1 MKIWIDAD
9 ACPGGIKEIIFKAS
23 ERLKVATF
31 LVANQPLKCPPSQF
45 ISSIQVPKGFDV
57 ADTYIVQNLTEFDM
71 VITADIPLADL
82 VVKKGAIAIN
92 PRGELYNEGN
102 ITERLSIRNFTQV
115 LREGGLIQGGPSQFN
130 STDKQKFAST
140 FDKQLTL
147 LLKKE
152 KIKNN

>member
-9 ACPGGIKEIIFKAS
+9 ACPGVIKEIIFKAS
-23 ERLKVATF
+23 DRVKVETC
-31 LVANQPLKCPPSQF
+31 LVANQPIKYPPSQY
-45 ISSIQVPKGFDV
+45 ITSVQVSKGFDV
-57 ADTYIVQNLTEFDM
+57 ADAYIVQHLNENDL

-115 LREGGLIQGGPSQFN
+115 LREGGLIQGGPSQF
-130 STDKQKFAST
+130 SAMDKQKFAST
-140 FDKQLTL
+140 FDKQLTK

-152 KIKNN
+152 KNEVQ

>member
-9 ACPGGIKEIIFKAS
+9 ACPVAIKEIIYKAT
-23 ERLKVATF
+23 ERLKVETC
-31 LVANQPLKCPPSQF
+31 LVANQPIKYPPSLY
-45 ISSIQVPKGFDV
+45 IKAVQVPKGFDV
-57 ADTYIVQNLTEFDM
+57 ADAYIVQNLMENDL

-82 VVKKGAIAIN
+82 VVKKGAVAIN

-115 LREGGLIQGGPSQFN
+115 LREGGLIQGGPPQFGAG
-130 STDKQKFAST
+130 DKQKFAST
-140 FDKQLTL
+140 FDKQLTI

-152 KIKNN
+152 KSKIS